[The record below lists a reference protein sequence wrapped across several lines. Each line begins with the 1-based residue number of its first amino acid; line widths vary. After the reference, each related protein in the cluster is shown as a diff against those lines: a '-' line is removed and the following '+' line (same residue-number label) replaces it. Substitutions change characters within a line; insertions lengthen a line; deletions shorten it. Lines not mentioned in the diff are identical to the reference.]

1 MGFEPTTSCLEGKCS
16 TVELLPQ
23 SGVRDAEFAVRSI
36 RRRRPKLLLFRIPH
50 SEFRIS
56 LEWVERDL
64 NPRIP
69 KEADLQSA
77 AIDHS
82 AIYPCSTPSRASG
95 ENRTHDLRFT
105 KPLLYQLS
113 YAGDRF
119 ARIRRLGAGRRSFK
133 PEKTETGGGEKVRG
147 YFFVPVPP
155 SFSKY
160 SLTES
165 RASRGRR
172 CASAPAGASWARC

>member
-23 SGVRDAEFAVRSI
+23 SGCGIKSAEYRKETTEASSI
-36 RRRRPKLLLFRIPH
+36 PNPH
-50 SEFRIS
+50 SEFRNS
-56 LEWVERDL
+56 LEWVRRDL

-82 AIYPCSTPSRASG
+82 ATYPFSTTTRASG

-119 ARIRRLGAGRRSFK
+119 ARIRRLRAGPGSFK
-133 PEKTETGGGEKVRG
+133 PEKRRRAAAKRFAFT
-147 YFFVPVPP
+147 
-155 SFSKY
+155 SS
-160 SLTES
+160 S
-165 RASRGRR
+165 RCRR
-172 CASAPAGASWARC
+172 VSQNIP

>member
-23 SGVRDAEFAVRSI
+23 SEVWNAEFGVRSI
-36 RRRRPKLLLFRIPH
+36 RRRQSTLLRFRIPH

-56 LEWVERDL
+56 VEWVRRDL

-82 AIYPCSTPSRASG
+82 AIDPIIPNARHETVLRRASG

-113 YAGDRF
+113 YAGR
-119 ARIRRLGAGRRSFK
+119 
-133 PEKTETGGGEKVRG
+133 
-147 YFFVPVPP
+147 
-155 SFSKY
+155 
-160 SLTES
+160 
-165 RASRGRR
+165 
-172 CASAPAGASWARC
+172 

>member
-23 SGVRDAEFAVRSI
+23 LGTRSAELGVRII
-36 RRRRPKLLLFRIPH
+36 RRRRQKLLLFRIPH
-50 SEFRIS
+50 SEFRTS
-56 LEWVERDL
+56 PEWVERDL

-82 AIYPCSTPSRASG
+82 AIYPLSNHRPQPPNRLRLHSSDLRASG

-119 ARIRRLGAGRRSFK
+119 ARIRRLGTTRRSFK
-133 PEKTETGGGEKVRG
+133 PEKTET
-147 YFFVPVPP
+147 
-155 SFSKY
+155 
-160 SLTES
+160 
-165 RASRGRR
+165 
-172 CASAPAGASWARC
+172 ARD